1 MAQAQIAIE
10 LRRPGRPR
18 VALAV
23 ARYRLRRQER
33 RAVRRLLEQRAE
45 GLGTGARI

>member
-1 MAQAQIAIE
+1 MAQAQIALE
-10 LRRPGRPR
+10 LHRPARPR
-18 VALAV
+18 LALAV
-23 ARYRLRRQER
+23 ARFRVRRQER